1 MDNGENFPAK
11 ISAHWHKRTTF
22 MVKFDES
29 VIARDS
35 ILGDK
40 ISQEEKRPD
49 NCSSR
54 DDEIDLRFRNI
65 LQVSSQWRK
74 VVTVGS

>member
-29 VIARDS
+29 VIARDN

-40 ISQEEKRPD
+40 ISQEEKRQD
-49 NCSSR
+49 NYYVI
-54 DDEIDLRFRNI
+54 EINFDFREVQYANSICFTYRTDLF
-65 LQVSSQWRK
+65 S
-74 VVTVGS
+74 

>member
-29 VIARDS
+29 VIARDN

-40 ISQEEKRPD
+40 ISQEEKRQD
-49 NCSSR
+49 NYYVI
-54 DDEIDLRFRNI
+54 EINFDFR
-65 LQVSSQWRK
+65 
-74 VVTVGS
+74 